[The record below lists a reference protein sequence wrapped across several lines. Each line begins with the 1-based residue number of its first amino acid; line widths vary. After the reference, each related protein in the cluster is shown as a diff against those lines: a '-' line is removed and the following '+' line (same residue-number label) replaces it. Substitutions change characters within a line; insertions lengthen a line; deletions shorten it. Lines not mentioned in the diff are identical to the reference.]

1 MGKVSPT
8 DESIK
13 GETVEEKIKTI
24 EVSTQPLSSIDK
36 KLDEK
41 FAESIAEQSKLMDEI
56 AKQLLTIELALPAIY
71 ATVLK
76 LVTGSESLTESS
88 IWLVLTFL
96 CWFVALVL
104 TFFSLVP
111 IRYKI
116 DTERLD
122 SIEAFFIKS
131 AKYKRKM
138 LIGSAFI
145 FFLGVLT
152 SIFTVS

>member
-1 MGKVSPT
+1 MGKVSPKVPA
-8 DESIK
+8 IK
-13 GETVEEKIKTI
+13 GETVEEEIKTI
-24 EVSTQPLSSIDK
+24 EVSTEPLSPIDK

-41 FAESIAEQSKLMDEI
+41 FTESIAEQSKLMDEI

-76 LVTGSESLTESS
+76 LVTGSESLTEGS

-96 CWFVALVL
+96 CWFIALVL
-104 TFFSLVP
+104 TFFTLVP
-111 IRYKI
+111 VRYKV
-116 DTERLD
+116 DTEQLD

-152 SIFTVS
+152 SVFTVS